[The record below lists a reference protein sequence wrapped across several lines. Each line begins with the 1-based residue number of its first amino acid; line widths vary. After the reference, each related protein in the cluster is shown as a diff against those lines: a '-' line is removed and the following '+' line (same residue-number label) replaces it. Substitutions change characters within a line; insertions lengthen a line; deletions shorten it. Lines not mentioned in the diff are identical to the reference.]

1 MALNKEVLKQPFV
14 FCYSLLYLTL
24 LYYKA
29 VTLPQSYCTG
39 VCYTCSQHS
48 IYFLLDSLASNF
60 CRIEKD
66 SQEEKFRLLLLKMI
80 VTNKHGLTLRSR
92 CYQEQFEASA
102 FNKKNVVF
110 GNIQGIQIIS
120 FSGYETITKYSFGK
134 GIEVY

>member
-1 MALNKEVLKQPFV
+1 
-14 FCYSLLYLTL
+14 
-24 LYYKA
+24 
-29 VTLPQSYCTG
+29 
-39 VCYTCSQHS
+39 
-48 IYFLLDSLASNF
+48 
-60 CRIEKD
+60 
-66 SQEEKFRLLLLKMI
+66 MI
-80 VTNKHGLTLRSR
+80 VTNKHGLTLSSR